1 MNIFFRSQEP
11 RDRKGETA
19 MKNPLRTARRIAV
32 LLAVV
37 LIIGIVA
44 ANNLHIIPTGYTG
57 VRVRF
62 GQVQEEPVPSGR
74 LILTAPFVDH
84 IYAVNNKQQ
93 DFRIQSKI
101 WGETDDK
108 TPVYAADLTVTYQIA
123 ADRSAWIYANVT
135 NYTMDLMTEPLVA
148 SAVKAAMVELSPADV
163 TNRARIE
170 PLVQQ
175 KLTEALTE
183 KYGADTVRINKVV
196 VGNMDF
202 ENAYNEA
209 IQAKSIAAQAQARAA
224 IENQTAIARAE
235 ADKRVAV
242 LNAEADAEKVRI
254 AAEAQAAANRMIQE
268 SLTQDL
274 IELKKVEAWNGKLP
288 AVLGGNALV
297 GLGLDDLAG
306 TP

>member
-1 MNIFFRSQEP
+1 M
-11 RDRKGETA
+11 
-19 MKNPLRTARRIAV
+19 
-32 LLAVV
+32 
-37 LIIGIVA
+37 
-44 ANNLHIIPTGYTG
+44 
-57 VRVRF
+57 
-62 GQVQEEPVPSGR
+62 
-74 LILTAPFVDH
+74 
-84 IYAVNNKQQ
+84 
-93 DFRIQSKI
+93 
-101 WGETDDK
+101 
-108 TPVYAADLTVTYQIA
+108 
-123 ADRSAWIYANVT
+123 
-135 NYTMDLMTEPLVA
+135 
-148 SAVKAAMVELSPADV
+148 ELSPADV

-297 GLGLDDLAG
+297 GLGLDDLAD